1 MTTYI
6 HFLDNPNMIHLFY
19 FLRVKDIYILTQ
31 VSKNNQVYSIQ
42 QSIINELLLNIQ
54 KIFKYYERYYKI
66 PFFTT
71 RRTLLH
77 HLKTVKADQG
87 ITIWHD
93 EPITSG
99 QAWKPSDESRLDDTD
114 IFLLLISNAFMYSEF
129 IKQLEFKTII
139 GKTKTGT
146 SNKWKN
152 IEWQKPKFPLIE
164 TPIYKDNVEVFWEDK
179 NVRFAYMNN
188 CIGCFHR
195 NPMLLK
201 HMSG

>member
-66 PFFTT
+66 PCFTT

-77 HLKTVKADQG
+77 HLKIDFINQNFYIFTNKIYIAHVSIQHMHIPCVYKIHHRNLVK
-87 ITIWHD
+87 IFKFY
-93 EPITSG
+93 TSLVCRYYEH
-99 QAWKPSDESRLDDTD
+99 S
-114 IFLLLISNAFMYSEF
+114 LLRDALQK
-129 IKQLEFKTII
+129 KQL
-139 GKTKTGT
+139 
-146 SNKWKN
+146 
-152 IEWQKPKFPLIE
+152 QLLDLI
-164 TPIYKDNVEVFWEDK
+164 
-179 NVRFAYMNN
+179 
-188 CIGCFHR
+188 C
-195 NPMLLK
+195 
-201 HMSG
+201 